1 MSEPQI
7 SLRDYLDERHVAQM
21 AALTRIEMRQEIA
34 NGRLGKAE
42 KAIAVLSVVY
52 TIGAAVI
59 GWLVLEVGK
68 RP

>member
-7 SLRDYLDERHVAQM
+7 TLRDYLAERHVAVM
-21 AALTRIEMRQEIA
+21 ASLARIEARQEVA
-34 NGRLGKAE
+34 NGRLVKAE
-42 KAIAVLSVVY
+42 RAIAVLSVVY

>member
-1 MSEPQI
+1 MTDEPI
-7 SLRDYLDERHVAQM
+7 SLRDYLNDRHVMIM
-21 AALTRIEMRQEIA
+21 AALDRIEDRQLIA

-42 KAIAVLSVVY
+42 KSIAVLSVVY

-68 RP
+68 R